1 MSSHVN
7 VSVSVIPK
15 VNVNIVSVYGNVND
29 CINVNVGVNIDVS
42 FNVSPCIFQFNN
54 WQTPTHALHIQQY
67 ISLECWFQCL
77 NT

>member
-54 WQTPTHALHIQQY
+54 
-67 ISLECWFQCL
+67 
-77 NT
+77 